1 MQIVFDFIAGDIPF
15 DEFWDTYCADPK
27 IGEWLD
33 SIADFSQE
41 PPPQICKDIMLL
53 GIYRTVQSDYHG
65 HISQFISADYA
76 AMKNGLMDAKAF
88 SDDRIC
94 SRWRLL
100 STTAMTAASRSRA

>member
-15 DEFWDTYCADPK
+15 DEFWDAYCADLK
-27 IGEWLD
+27 IGKWLD
-33 SIADFSQE
+33 GIADFSQE

-76 AMKNGLMDAKAF
+76 AMKNGLMDMNQRYYLF
-88 SDDRIC
+88 S
-94 SRWRLL
+94 LVE
-100 STTAMTAASRSRA
+100 TAVVKFACEDG